1 MKILHIEDNVY
12 KYHEINKVINQCG
25 RHVVDWVECLN
36 DGIKMM
42 EENEYDL
49 VITDMYYPIEKNG
62 EEIEAGDL
70 FIRESSK
77 RGWKVP
83 IILCSSLAYH
93 YPELLG
99 TIHFSFNGDWEDDF
113 KNYMKKLGG

>member
-25 RHVVDWVECLN
+25 VHSVDWVECLN
-36 DGIKMM
+36 DGFKMM

-70 FIRESSK
+70 FIREATK

-83 IILCSSLAYH
+83 IILCSSLGYY
-93 YPELLG
+93 YPELFG